1 MSNTRALGILDIA
14 ETFIRIGLEYHGAK
28 LR

>member
-1 MSNTRALGILDIA
+1 MSNTQALDILDIA
-14 ETFIRIGLEYHGAK
+14 ETFIRIDLEYHGAK

>member
-1 MSNTRALGILDIA
+1 MSNTRALDILDIA
-14 ETFIRIGLEYHGAK
+14 ETFIRIDLEYHGAK